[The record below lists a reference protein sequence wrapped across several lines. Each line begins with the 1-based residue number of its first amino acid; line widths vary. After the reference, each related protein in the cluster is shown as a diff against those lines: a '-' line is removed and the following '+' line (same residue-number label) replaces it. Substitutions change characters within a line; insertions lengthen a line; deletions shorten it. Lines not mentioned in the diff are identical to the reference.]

1 MKEPRWVIRFKEYP
15 YDYKIFKCKWAAK
28 AYLFL
33 FRILHRHIEYSLTYE
48 KIYIKD

>member
-28 AYLFL
+28 AYLL
-33 FRILHRHIEYSLTYE
+33 FFKIKHCHKKISLTYE
-48 KIYIKD
+48 KVNIQN